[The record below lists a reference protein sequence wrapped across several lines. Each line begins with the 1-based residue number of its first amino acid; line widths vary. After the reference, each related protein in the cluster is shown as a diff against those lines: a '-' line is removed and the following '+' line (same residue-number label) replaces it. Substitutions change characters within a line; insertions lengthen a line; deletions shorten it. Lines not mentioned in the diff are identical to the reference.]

1 MIYNGH
7 ADFQA
12 RITVKRREDMAKVI
26 KRQVYYFDKPGKQN
40 TELVIEAV
48 SKRLE
53 AGTSKKVIIASSSGE
68 TAAKFAHAL
77 KGKVKLLCV
86 SEPPF
91 RREMGEQWPCLK
103 GEFKQELEKMGVT
116 VIDRAPYVFHESV
129 LEAARWPFVSPEMLV
144 KETLYCFG
152 QGMKV
157 TVEIA
162 LAGVSGGYI
171 TPYEE
176 VISVGGSGEGADTAI
191 VLRATYPA
199 CLFDKDPAKR
209 LEIREIIAM
218 PISKEWWE

>member
-1 MIYNGH
+1 
-7 ADFQA
+7 
-12 RITVKRREDMAKVI
+12 MAKVM
-26 KRQVYYFDKPGKQN
+26 KRQVYYFDEPGEQN

-48 SKRLE
+48 FQWLE
-53 AGTSKKVIIASSSGE
+53 GGEIKKVVVASTSGE
-68 TAAKFAHAL
+68 TAAKFGRTL
-77 KGKVKLLCV
+77 KDKAELLCV
-86 SEPPF
+86 SEAPY
-91 RREMGEQWPCLK
+91 RREWGEQWPCFK
-103 GEFKQELEKMGVT
+103 REFRQELQKMGIT
-116 VIDRAPYVFHESV
+116 IIDRAPYIFHESV

-157 TVEIA
+157 AVEVA

-218 PISKEWWE
+218 PISKKWWE

>member
-1 MIYNGH
+1 
-7 ADFQA
+7 
-12 RITVKRREDMAKVI
+12 MAKVM
-26 KRQVYYFDKPGKQN
+26 KKQVYYFDEPGEQN

-48 SKRLE
+48 SQWLE
-53 AGTSKKVIIASSSGE
+53 GGEIKKVVVASTSGE
-68 TAAKFAHAL
+68 TAAKFARTL
-77 KGKVKLLCV
+77 KDKAELLCV
-86 SEPPF
+86 SEAPY
-91 RREMGEQWPCLK
+91 RREWGEQWPCFK
-103 GEFKQELEKMGVT
+103 REFRLELQKMGIT
-116 VIDRAPYVFHESV
+116 IIDRAPYIFHESV

-157 TVEIA
+157 AVEVA

-218 PISKEWWE
+218 PISKKWWE